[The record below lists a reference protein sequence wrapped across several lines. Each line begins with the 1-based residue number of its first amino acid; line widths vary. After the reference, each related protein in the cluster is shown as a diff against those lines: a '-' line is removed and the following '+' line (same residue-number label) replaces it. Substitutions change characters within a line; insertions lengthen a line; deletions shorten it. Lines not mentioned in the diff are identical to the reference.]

1 MCCTGGRHLL
11 VEFSYTF
18 PGKSAGLRLAAVQG
32 RGESAA

>member
-11 VEFSYTF
+11 VEYFYMF

-32 RGESAA
+32 IGESAA